1 MNIVDMQLERVYCY
15 IWDYLVER
23 EELPTT
29 RQVAEA
35 LHMSQEQVQ
44 HYIRL
49 LRAQERL
56 CRTTLKPTAYDAWWR
71 ENVRREQRW
80 NVKPLIPLRRLQESS
95 FRYRSKGN
103 S

>member
-1 MNIVDMQLERVYCY
+1 MNIVDLRSERVYCF
-15 IWDYLVER
+15 IWDYVTDR
-23 EELPTT
+23 EELPTA

-35 LHMSQEQVQ
+35 LGIAQDETQ

-49 LRAQERL
+49 LRTEGRI

-80 NVKPLIPLRRLQESS
+80 NIKPLVPLRRLQE
-95 FRYRSKGN
+95 RQLPLPLKGA
-103 S
+103 